1 MRKRDVHI
9 QFWLDKQEAETLDK
23 KVKRTG
29 LTRTAYLRHLINGFV
44 PREVPPADYYDMMR
58 QLHAI
63 GGNLNQIAQKAHTL
77 NVIDVQRYDAA
88 VKEVEEAIR
97 KITAAVV
104 TPAPMVK

>member
-9 QFWLDKQEAETLDK
+9 QFWLDKKEAETLDK
-23 KVKRTG
+23 MVKRTG